1 MDACRDD
8 VMMKT
13 IFLQCG

>member
-13 IFLQCG
+13 IFLQRG